1 MSTSG
6 GYSRRLPSTPSPYSF
21 VFWVLPILRLM
32 RYIGA
37 VSRAILRT
45 QCPDAPGLI
54 ATVTGA
60 CMRAGFNI
68 VSNAE
73 HVDRERGE
81 FCMRTVLEGDGDIRS
96 FEALVRGALPAG
108 AAVTCSVP
116 RPLRIVIMV
125 TREAHCLG
133 DLLVRWFEGA
143 VPVDIA
149 GVVGNHDDLRDLVAR
164 FDLPFHHVS
173 HEGVSRQEH
182 EREVAKIVDGY
193 APDLVVLAKYMRVLS
208 PEFVSRY
215 PERMLNI
222 HHSFLPAF
230 VGARPYAQAFA
241 RGVKIIG
248 ATAHFVT
255 DDLDEGPIVT
265 QDVIP
270 VGQDWSAKEM
280 ALGGRDV
287 EKIVLAR
294 AIGLVAQGRVF
305 VTGNRTVVL

>member
-1 MSTSG
+1 
-6 GYSRRLPSTPSPYSF
+6 
-21 VFWVLPILRLM
+21 M

-45 QCPDAPGLI
+45 QCADAPGLI

-96 FEALVRGALPAG
+96 FETLVRGALPAG

-149 GVVGNHDDLRDLVAR
+149 GVVGNHDDLRDLVER

-173 HEGVSRQEH
+173 HEGVSRREH
-182 EREVAKIVDGY
+182 EREVRK
-193 APDLVVLAKYMRVLS
+193 R
-208 PEFVSRY
+208 
-215 PERMLNI
+215 
-222 HHSFLPAF
+222 
-230 VGARPYAQAFA
+230 
-241 RGVKIIG
+241 
-248 ATAHFVT
+248 
-255 DDLDEGPIVT
+255 
-265 QDVIP
+265 
-270 VGQDWSAKEM
+270 
-280 ALGGRDV
+280 
-287 EKIVLAR
+287 
-294 AIGLVAQGRVF
+294 
-305 VTGNRTVVL
+305 